1 LANSEASGL
10 LPIKLQIHS
19 LLNSLTR
26 QIEKKRVSADKT
38 IKEEN
43 DKNEIDVEI
52 NENETVDEDAENE
65 INSTIYE

>member
-26 QIEKKRVSADKT
+26 QIEKKRVSANKT

>member
-1 LANSEASGL
+1 MANSEASGL

-26 QIEKKRVSADKT
+26 QIEKKRVSANKT